1 MNLKLSKKIK
11 ELRTTL
17 GLSQDELAN
26 QSNLSLRTIQRIE
39 GGENEPR
46 GDTLKRLANTL
57 EVTPNDLID
66 GVEQEDRILLMFLN
80 LSALSIL
87 AFPLLGVIIPL
98 AIWVLKRHTV
108 RNLEE
113 IGKKIINFQIT
124 WCLVIGLYYVSFIV
138 LMLFQDDLRIPRIN
152 LRLISGLGG
161 LEILIFGFLI
171 LCYGYNICLILLNAI
186 LSYKGKSTFYKPAI
200 RFLK

>member
-11 ELRTTL
+11 ELRTKL
-17 GLSQDELAN
+17 GLSQEELAN

-39 GGENEPR
+39 AGDTEPR

-57 EVTPNDLID
+57 EVTPNDLVD
-66 GVEQEDRILLMFLN
+66 WVEQEDKTLLMFLN
-80 LSALSIL
+80 LSALSML

-124 WCLVIGLYYVSFIV
+124 WCLALGLYYISFT
-138 LMLFQDDLRIPRIN
+138 IPIIFHVNLGIIN
-152 LRLISGLGG
+152 SDIQFLGLGG
-161 LEILIFGFLI
+161 QELFIIGFLFFS
-171 LCYGYNICLILLNAI
+171 YVYNVCLILLNTI
-186 LSYKGKSTFYKPAI
+186 LSYKGKNTFYKPAI

>member
-11 ELRTTL
+11 ELRTKL
-17 GLSQDELAN
+17 GLSQEELAN

-39 GGENEPR
+39 GGETEPR

-57 EVTPNDLID
+57 EVTSNDLVD
-66 GVEQEDRILLMFLN
+66 WVEQEDKTLLMFMN

-124 WCLVIGLYYVSFIV
+124 WCLALGLYYISFTILIIFHV
-138 LMLFQDDLRIPRIN
+138 DLRMPSFG
-152 LRLISGLGG
+152 LRGLGLG
-161 LEILIFGFLI
+161 SEELLIVGFLFFSNV
-171 LCYGYNICLILLNAI
+171 YNVCLILLNTI
-186 LSYKGKSTFYKPAI
+186 LSYKGKNTFYKPAI

>member
-11 ELRTTL
+11 ELRTKL
-17 GLSQDELAN
+17 GLSQEELAN

-39 GGENEPR
+39 RGETEPR

-57 EVTPNDLID
+57 EVTPNDLVD
-66 GVEQEDRILLMFLN
+66 WVEQEDKTLLVVLN
-80 LSALSIL
+80 LSALSML

-98 AIWVLKRHTV
+98 AIWVFKRHTV
-108 RNLEE
+108 RNLEDL
-113 IGKKIINFQIT
+113 GKKIINFQIS
-124 WCLVIGLYYVSFIV
+124 WCIVIGLYYVSFIV
-138 LMLFQDDLRIPRIN
+138 LRLFQDDLRIPRIS

-161 LEILIFGFLI
+161 LEILIIGFLI
-171 LCYGYNICLILLNAI
+171 LCYGYNICLIFLNTI
-186 LSYKGKSTFYKPAI
+186 LSYKGKKTFYKPAL